1 MTYKKAGLLTAEQY
15 FIFTKIKEYLFFQH
29 IFINDHL
36 RCL

>member
-1 MTYKKAGLLTAEQY
+1 MTYKKAGFLTAEQY
-15 FIFTKIKEYLFFQH
+15 SSLAQIKEYLFFKH